1 MRWAGAIPD
10 ASKGT
15 TMLNWRGIGF
25 GLLALIGSVAVAQD
39 SARIGAPPSLA
50 KLSPPSAPSD
60 LRPASVAGEPSQHA
74 LTKADVDGW
83 LDGYM
88 PYALHTGDIPG
99 AVVVVVKDGQFLT
112 ARGFGYSNLAKRTP
126 VDPDKTLFRPGSVSK
141 LVTWT
146 AVMQQVEQ
154 GKLDLDKDI
163 NAYLDFKI
171 PPFEGQPITLR
182 QIMTHTA
189 GFEETS
195 KEIIFYDTKKI
206 RKLGNYLKLHT
217 PARIYA
223 PGTTPAYS
231 NWATALAA
239 YIVERSSGQSF
250 DDYLDQHVFAPIGMR
265 NSSFRQPLPA
275 ALAGQ
280 ASLGY
285 EKPGEKPKP
294 YEYIGPAPAGSLASS
309 GTDMGRFMIAHLAN
323 GRGLLQPATAEMM
336 HDSPLDKVNP
346 RTLFPGLNR
355 MELGFFETNANGHE
369 VIGHL
374 GDTSAFHSSLHLF
387 MKDNV
392 GFYVSFNSPGKAG
405 AVGPLRGALF
415 QDFADRY
422 FPATPSRITPVP
434 TATAKQHS
442 EMMAGLWQNS
452 RREDHGFVT
461 LLNLIGQTE
470 VSVGSKGE
478 LVIPSLTGLNGRPR
492 EWTEVAPFMWQ
503 DNDSHD
509 RLAAQ
514 VVDGKVVRWSFDEI
528 SPFMVFDR
536 VPAGLS
542 GSWLKPALYAS
553 LAVLL
558 LTLLYWPA
566 AWYVR
571 RRYKAQPSV
580 AGRSLQAY
588 RATRIMAGADL
599 LVLTGWGILITL
611 LFKDLENL
619 AGNFDLLLRLIQIV
633 GIIVFVGAVLVS
645 AWNVRLT
652 FTDGRRW
659 RRKLWSVLVLL
670 ATLIV
675 LYTAARFGLLAMG
688 VDY

>member
-1 MRWAGAIPD
+1 MR
-10 ASKGT
+10 
-15 TMLNWRGIGF
+15 NWRTIGF
-25 GLLALIGSVAVAQD
+25 GLLMLIGGGAVAQD
-39 SARIGAPPSLA
+39 SAKLGAPPSLA
-50 KLSPPSAPSD
+50 RLAPPAPAASELSAT
-60 LRPASVAGEPSQHA
+60 AVAGEPAQHV
-74 LTKADVDGW
+74 LTKADVDAW

-88 PYALHTGDIPG
+88 PYALHSGDIPG
-99 AVVVVVKDGQFLT
+99 AVVVVVKDGQFVT
-112 ARGFGYSNLAKRTP
+112 ARGFGYADLDKRTP
-126 VDPDKTLFRPGSVSK
+126 VDPNKTLFRPGSVSK

-163 NAYLDFKI
+163 NTYLDFKI

-195 KEIIFYDTKKI
+195 KEIIFYDTKKL
-206 RKLGNYLKLHT
+206 RKLGDYLKGYT

-239 YIVERSSGQSF
+239 YMVERVSGQSF
-250 DDYLDQHVFAPIGMR
+250 DDYVDQHIFAPIGMR

-275 ALAGQ
+275 QFKGQ
-280 ASLGY
+280 MSLGY
-285 EKPGEKPKP
+285 EKPGAKPKG
-294 YEYIGPAPAGSLASS
+294 YELIGPAPAGALAAT
-309 GTDMGRFMIAHLAN
+309 GADMGRFMIAHLAN

-336 HDSPLDKVNP
+336 HNSPLDKVNP
-346 RTLFPGLNR
+346 RSLFPGLNR
-355 MELGFFETNANGHE
+355 MELGFFETNVNGQE

-374 GDTSAFHSSLHLF
+374 GDTAAFHTSLHLF

-405 AVGPLRGALF
+405 AVGGLRGGVF

-422 FPATPSRITPVP
+422 FPAPPTNVTPVP
-434 TATAKQHS
+434 AKTAKQHA

-461 LLNLIGQTE
+461 ILNLIGQTE
-470 VSVGSKGE
+470 VSVGPKGE
-478 LVIPSLTGLNGRPR
+478 LVIPSVTALNGRPR
-492 EWTEVAPFMWQ
+492 EWVEVAPFMWQ
-503 DNDSHD
+503 DKDSHD

-514 VVDGKVVRWSFDEI
+514 VVDGKIVRWSFDEL

-542 GSWLKPALYAS
+542 GSWLKPAIYAS
-553 LAVLL
+553 LAILL
-558 LTLLYWPA
+558 LSLLYWPV
-566 AWYVR
+566 AWYAR
-571 RRYKAQPSV
+571 RRFKAQPSV
-580 AGRSLQAY
+580 SGRALQAY
-588 RATRIMAGADL
+588 RATRIAAGLEL
-599 LVLTGWGILITL
+599 LVLLGWGVLVTL

-619 AGNFDLLLRLIQIV
+619 AGSFDLWLWVLQILGLV
-633 GIIVFVGAVLVS
+633 VFVGAVVAS
-645 AWNVRLT
+645 GWNAWLT
-652 FTDGRRW
+652 FKEGRRW
-659 RRKLWSVLVLL
+659 TRKLWNVLIVL
-670 ATLIV
+670 ATLVV
-675 LYTAARFGLLAMG
+675 LYIAARFGLLAMT
-688 VDY
+688 VSY

>member
-1 MRWAGAIPD
+1 MR
-10 ASKGT
+10 S
-15 TMLNWRGIGF
+15 WRGLGF
-25 GLLALIGSVAVAQD
+25 GLLALIGSVSVAQD
-39 SARIGAPPSLA
+39 NARIGSPPSLS
-50 KLSPPSAPSD
+50 KLSTPTGSAQVVATD
-60 LRPASVAGEPSQHA
+60 VLPAGAVAGEAPAHG
-74 LTKADVDGW
+74 LTKADVDSW

-88 PYALHTGDIPG
+88 PYALHSGDIPG

-112 ARGFGYSNLAKRTP
+112 ARGFGFADLAKRTP

-154 GKLDLDKDI
+154 GKLDLDKDV
-163 NAYLDFKI
+163 NTYLDFKI
-171 PPFEGQPITLR
+171 PPFDGQPITLR

-195 KEIIFYDTKKI
+195 KEIIFFDTKKI
-206 RKLGNYLKLHT
+206 RKLGDYLKLHT

-239 YIVERSSGQSF
+239 YMVERTSGQTF

-275 ALAGQ
+275 SIARQ
-280 ASLGY
+280 MSLGY
-285 EKPGEKPKP
+285 EKPGEKPKG
-294 YEYIGPAPAGSLASS
+294 YELIGPAPAGSLAAS

-323 GRGLLQPATAEMM
+323 GRGLLRPATAEMM
-336 HDSPLDKVNP
+336 HNSPLDKVNP

-355 MELGFFETNANGHE
+355 MELGFFETNANGRE

-374 GDTSAFHSSLHLF
+374 GDTSAFHTSLHLF

-405 AVGPLRGALF
+405 AVGPLRAALF

-422 FPATPSRITPVP
+422 FLATPSKITPVP
-434 TATAKQHS
+434 AATAKQHS
-442 EMMAGLWQNS
+442 AMMAGLWQNS

-470 VSVGSKGE
+470 VSVGPKGE
-478 LVIPSLTGLNGRPR
+478 LVIAQLTGLNGRPR
-492 EWTEVAPFMWQ
+492 EWTEVAPFVWQ
-503 DNDSHD
+503 DKDSHD

-553 LAVLL
+553 LGILL

-571 RRYKAQPSV
+571 RRYKAQPS
-580 AGRSLQAY
+580 ATGRALQAY
-588 RATRIMAGADL
+588 RATRVMAGLDL
-599 LVLTGWGILITL
+599 LILAGWGLLITL

-619 AGNFDLLLRLIQIV
+619 AGNFDLWLWILQIA
-633 GIIVFVGAVLVS
+633 GLIVFVGAVLVS
-645 AWNVRLT
+645 GWNAWLT
-652 FTDGRRW
+652 FNDGRRW
-659 RRKLWSVLVLL
+659 TRKLWSVLVFLS
-670 ATLIV
+670 TLVV
-675 LYTAARFGLLAMG
+675 LYVALRFGLLAMS
-688 VDY
+688 VAY

>member
-1 MRWAGAIPD
+1 MLIGGGAI
-10 ASKGT
+10 
-15 TMLNWRGIGF
+15 
-25 GLLALIGSVAVAQD
+25 AQD
-39 SARIGAPPSLA
+39 SA
-50 KLSPPSAPSD
+50 KLNSPPSVALAALPTLPSDAPS
-60 LRPASVAGEPSQHA
+60 AAGVAGEPAQHT
-74 LTKADVDGW
+74 LNKADVDSW

-88 PYALHTGDIPG
+88 PYALHSGDIPG

-112 ARGFGYSNLAKRTP
+112 ARGFGYSDLEKRIP

-163 NAYLDFKI
+163 NTYLDFKI
-171 PPFEGQPITLR
+171 PPFEGQPVTLR

-195 KEIIFYDTKKI
+195 KEIIFYDVKKV
-206 RKLGNYLKLHT
+206 RKLGDYLKMHT

-231 NWATALAA
+231 NWATSLAA
-239 YIVERSSGQSF
+239 YMVERASGQSF
-250 DDYLDQHVFAPIGMR
+250 DDYVDQHIFTPIGMR

-275 ALAGQ
+275 ALSKQ

-285 EKPGEKPKP
+285 EKPGEKSKG
-294 YEYIGPAPAGSLASS
+294 YEFIGPAPAGSLAAS

-323 GRGLLQPATAEMM
+323 GRGLLSPATAEMM
-336 HDSPLDKVNP
+336 HNSPLDKINP

-374 GDTSAFHSSLHLF
+374 GDTSAFHTSLHLF
-387 MKDNV
+387 MKENV

-422 FPATPSRITPVP
+422 FPAPLAKVAPVP
-434 TATAKQHS
+434 TKIAKQHA

-452 RREDHGFVT
+452 RREDHGFVSV
-461 LLNLIGQTE
+461 LNLIGQTE
-470 VSVGSKGE
+470 VSVGPNGE
-478 LVIPSLTGLNGRPR
+478 MVIPSLTSLNGRPR
-492 EWTEVAPFMWQ
+492 EWVEVAPFMWQ
-503 DNDSHD
+503 DKDSHD

-514 VVDGKVVRWSFDEI
+514 VVDGKVVRWSFDEL

-542 GSWLKPALYAS
+542 GSWLKPAVYAS
-553 LAVLL
+553 LAILL

-566 AWYVR
+566 AWYIR
-571 RRYKAQPSV
+571 RRYKAPIGVS
-580 AGRSLQAY
+580 GRALQAY
-588 RATRIMAGADL
+588 RATRIAAGLEL
-599 LVLTGWGILITL
+599 LVLVGWAILVTL

-619 AGNFDLLLRLIQIV
+619 AGSFDSWLWLLQIA
-633 GIIVFVGAVLVS
+633 GLIVFVGAVVVS
-645 AWNVRLT
+645 GWNAWLT
-652 FTDGRRW
+652 YKDGRRW
-659 RRKLWSVLVLL
+659 TRKLWSVLVVL
-670 ATLIV
+670 ATLVI
-675 LYTAARFGLLAMG
+675 LYVAARFGLLAMS
-688 VDY
+688 VSY